1 MPDLITTLLAQPG
14 LIWIALA
21 VSVAGL
27 VRGFSG
33 FGSAMIIMP
42 VTTAFVSPVA
52 AITVMALSDLFGV
65 IPSAPGAWRDVNR
78 GDLIRL
84 VVGAMVFMPVGI
96 WFLTSI
102 DAQIFGWIV
111 SIIVFIL
118 LAAMMAG
125 WRYRGRLTPSLVF
138 GTGSF
143 GGLMGGAVGLAGPPV
158 IMLYMASTLPA
169 RAIRATLMLYL
180 VGMDFLILGYLASFG
195 IIESLAVVMGLFMAV
210 PYMIF
215 NKLGAQL
222 FGKGSDAQFR
232 WAAYMIIAASAII
245 GLPVWN

>member
-1 MPDLITTLLAQPG
+1 MPDFFATLFAQPG
-14 LIWIALA
+14 LVWIAVA

-42 VTTAFVSPVA
+42 VTSAFVSPVA
-52 AITVMALSDLFGV
+52 AITIMALSDLFGV
-65 IPSAPGAWRDVNR
+65 IPSAPGAWRDVDR
-78 GDLIRL
+78 KDLARL
-84 VVGAMVFMPVGI
+84 VIGALLFMPVGI

-102 DAQIFGWIV
+102 DPEVFGWIV
-111 SIIVFIL
+111 SAIVFVL

-125 WRYRGRLTPSLVF
+125 WRYRGRLTPALVF

-158 IMLYMASTLPA
+158 IMLYMASILPP
-169 RAIRATLMLYL
+169 RVVRATLMLYL
-180 VGMDFLILGYLASFG
+180 VGMDLLMLGYLASLGFM
-195 IIESLAVVMGLFMAV
+195 ESLAVATGLFMAV

-215 NKLGAQL
+215 NKIGAQL
-222 FGKGSDAQFR
+222 FGKGSEAQFR
-232 WAAYMIIAASAII
+232 WAAYLIIAASAIV
-245 GLPVWN
+245 GLPIWS